1 MTTKPMATITST
13 TAKAKT
19 ETTASTKYDNNGN
32 IGYDNTHQTWHWRS
46 ISCGFGSV
54 ASDLG
59 NSAETLSAAASDLM
73 VTAVSHLAALAAV
86 SSCLVVPVLA
96 TSYLPVSMALSA
108 VA

>member
-1 MTTKPMATITST
+1 MTTKPMTTITST
-13 TAKAKT
+13 TSKARR
-19 ETTASTKYDNNGN
+19 ETTASTKNDNNGN

-73 VTAVSHLAALAAV
+73 VTAVSHLAALEAV
-86 SSCLVVPVLA
+86 TSGLVVSISAV
-96 TSYLPVSMALSA
+96 SYLPVSIALSA